1 MLYVGVDIGGMSLK
15 IGIVNEK
22 GEILSRFVMVFDKQS
37 KQEEMIV
44 ALANNIKN
52 HIKEEKYNI
61 NDIKGIGVSCAGVV
75 NTKTGYCDYS
85 ANLNWNKLDLCGIL
99 TKYTGLEAK
108 ITNDANAAI
117 LGEVKFGIAKNY
129 HNVVMLTLGTGVG
142 GGLYLDD
149 KLFEGN
155 EGKGA
160 ELGHSLFI
168 YNGRKCACG
177 LKGCFEKYAS
187 ASALIY
193 DTKEAMKL
201 DKDSLMWKY
210 CENDIEKVNG
220 KTAFECAKNGDPSA
234 IKVVDQYIS
243 YLSYGILNFC
253 NIFRPEVVI
262 LGGGVSNQK
271 EYLTNPI
278 KEILKEN
285 NYGYKNTPPVEVLI
299 AKLGND
305 AGIIGAA
312 ALLMD

>member
-1 MLYVGVDIGGMSLK
+1 
-15 IGIVNEK
+15 
-22 GEILSRFVMVFDKQS
+22 
-37 KQEEMIV
+37 
-44 ALANNIKN
+44 
-52 HIKEEKYNI
+52 
-61 NDIKGIGVSCAGVV
+61 
-75 NTKTGYCDYS
+75 
-85 ANLNWNKLDLCGIL
+85 
-99 TKYTGLEAK
+99 
-108 ITNDANAAI
+108 
-117 LGEVKFGIAKNY
+117 
-129 HNVVMLTLGTGVG
+129 
-142 GGLYLDD
+142 
-149 KLFEGN
+149 
-155 EGKGA
+155 
-160 ELGHSLFI
+160 
-168 YNGRKCACG
+168 
-177 LKGCFEKYAS
+177 
-187 ASALIY
+187 
-193 DTKEAMKL
+193 MKL

-234 IKVVDQYIS
+234 KKVVDQYIS